1 MGHLKDDQ
9 PTKYIF
15 DKHNHKVFISSKFKI
30 MSHLLLTR
38 LREVK
43 KKKTLD
49 LRNQIKSET
58 NFQEQGISRG
68 ALIEWFIE
76 YAVSLKLSRTED
88 AGKEAKLLLK
98 VIHKLIKQGKILTFV
113 PFITKKKQE
122 STEEHALR
130 IQDLTV
136 LISGD
141 YLEKN

>member
-1 MGHLKDDQ
+1 MG

-15 DKHNHKVFISSKFKI
+15 DKHNHKVLISSSKFKI

-43 KKKTLD
+43 KKQSLD
-49 LRNQIKSET
+49 LRDQIKSET

-76 YAVSLKLSRTED
+76 YAVSLKLLRTED

-98 VIHKLIKQGKILTFV
+98 VIHKLIKQGKILAFV
-113 PFITKKKQE
+113 PFITKKKQNLLKNMLYE
-122 STEEHALR
+122 LR
-130 IQDLTV
+130 I
-136 LISGD
+136 
-141 YLEKN
+141 